1 MTLARDEISRIVEE
15 AVEKTL
21 ERLGID
27 TEDPIAMQ
35 RDFSHVR
42 AWRESTEAIKR
53 NSFKAVVTILITGIA
68 GALWLGIKDSLHWN

>member
-1 MTLARDEISRIVEE
+1 MTHEEISKIVEQT
-15 AVEKTL
+15 VDKTL

-27 TEDPIAMQ
+27 TSDPIAMQ

-53 NSFKAVVTILITGIA
+53 KGFLTIVGIVITGIC
-68 GALWLGIKDSLHWN
+68 GAVWLAVRNSLHLN